1 MNKESIIIKTPLVIS
16 ANEITFER
24 FRDLVY
30 NSFETR
36 VSVLYDYIIKNKKE
50 YSNNPLYTLSFFQI
64 FNDEKIKNLKPCM
77 KFKINEDNIVFETTI
92 YPREVFEDKE
102 EIRKKEEGLKTDN
115 SVYPVACDCND
126 ITKIKNWQSLFGCGE
141 FPFIVI
147 RVFRLGNMEYYSYSI
162 TR

>member
-1 MNKESIIIKTPLVIS
+1 MNKKLITIKTPLVIS
-16 ANEITFER
+16 ANEITFEE

-30 NSFETR
+30 SSFETR
-36 VSVLYDYIIKNKKE
+36 VSVLYDYITKNKKE

-64 FNDEKIKNLKPCM
+64 FNDEKIKNINPCM

-92 YPREVFEDKE
+92 YPREIFEDK
-102 EIRKKEEGLKTDN
+102 KGLKTDN
-115 SVYPVACDCND
+115 SLYPVACDCND

-141 FPFIVI
+141 FPFIII
-147 RVFRLGNMEYYSYSI
+147 RVFRLGNTEYYAYSI